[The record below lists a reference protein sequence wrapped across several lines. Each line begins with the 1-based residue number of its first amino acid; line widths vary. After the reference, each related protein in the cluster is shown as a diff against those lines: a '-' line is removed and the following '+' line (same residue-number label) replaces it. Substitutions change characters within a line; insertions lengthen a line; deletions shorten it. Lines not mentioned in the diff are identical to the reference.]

1 LEDQTIEC
9 PHCGDVFSLEL
20 TRCPKCGLN
29 MYPEDETLQPY
40 PLSPSGEPHP
50 PSNSPLQGGE
60 SGEGLWAV
68 LLGLILAGAVSF
80 VINMFASRAV
90 GQVSIPAQIKIF
102 LFLAAPLGALVG
114 GYSTGVVGKRERL
127 SAAGLGALVGLG
139 SAALAVLFETR
150 WRLVTLQVMLEPL
163 MLAQYAL
170 CLLLGALGGWLSGE
184 SGAAYLAGAAQ
195 PPAKEVKGMSWE
207 DLLYRDLLTRVR
219 FNRDTAERLIEYERR
234 LAPQAD
240 RYTLVRNAVERLER
254 DWRE

>member
-29 MYPEDETLQPY
+29 MYPDDDDSPHPF
-40 PLSPSGEPHP
+40 PLSPRGSVGQVSIPAEAGIGEA
-50 PSNSPLQGGE
+50 
-60 SGEGLWAV
+60 LWAV
-68 LLGLILAGAVSF
+68 VLGLILAGAVSF
-80 VINMFASRAV
+80 VVHMFASRAV
-90 GQVSIPAQIKIF
+90 TPVSIPAPIKII
-102 LFLAAPLGALVG
+102 LFLAGPLGAAIG
-114 GYSTGVVGKRERL
+114 GYSTGVIGKRERL
-127 SAAGLGALVGLG
+127 PAAGLGALVGLG

-150 WRLVTLQVMLEPL
+150 WRLVTLQVMVEPL

-170 CLLLGALGGWLSGE
+170 CILLGALGGWLSGE

-207 DLLYRDLLTRVR
+207 DLMYRDLLTRVR

-234 LAPQAD
+234 LAPEAD
-240 RYTLVRNAVERLER
+240 RYTLVRSAVERLER
-254 DWRE
+254 DRRE